1 MKKSLSFLLSLVL
14 LIVSLVLPAAGRA
27 ETMAEGMTPADT
39 LALAL
44 QCAMTDGYE
53 MDKSSVK
60 QNGDAISA
68 KAGIFTFTVE
78 IRNGF
83 AYSVSVACNYLDAD
97 YATAIGKIFGRMLKL
112 LGGFTEIDSIL
123 TSIDFN
129 VFNTLSPNTQTLIQ
143 GDYKVIVKV
152 DPSSDNAYSL
162 TLRLVNPVPEKSGA
176 STVLSAGEILS
187 AMNPDLSAFI
197 VYTEETDPNQTLGK
211 EGSYQSKVNF
221 ALRSVDPSADSN
233 AGIEMEQGGSIE
245 VFALPSE
252 AVSRSQKVMSNKL
265 TYFSSYEYNFVCGNA
280 LLRLSPDVSPEE
292 AGLLVTAFMRAV
304 LSPAAAP
311 ASQISAGDFVR
322 FGSYEQD
329 GDLSNGKEPIRWLV
343 LAVDGGAAMLVSE
356 NALDVWNIDWKSPTW
371 DNSTLRAWLNKDFLN
386 EAFSADEQASMAA
399 RIVPADKNPNYPS
412 DPGADTEDFV
422 FCLSYPEADSLMTYE
437 QRKTEPT
444 VYARTQKNV
453 YTDGGYCYWWLRSP
467 GKPGCG
473 AAIVGVDGSY
483 DYDVSYD
490 GFCYGIRP
498 SIWVNTAVLTP
509 D

>member
-176 STVLSAGEILS
+176 STVLSAGEMKLYEDETNASFGLLS
-187 AMNPDLSAFI
+187 YSA
-197 VYTEETDPNQTLGK
+197 
-211 EGSYQSKVNF
+211 S
-221 ALRSVDPSADSN
+221 SA
-233 AGIEMEQGGSIE
+233 A
-245 VFALPSE
+245 
-252 AVSRSQKVMSNKL
+252 L
-265 TYFSSYEYNFVCGNA
+265 TYSLA
-280 LLRLSPDVSPEE
+280 LSE
-292 AGLLVTAFMRAV
+292 
-304 LSPAAAP
+304 
-311 ASQISAGDFVR
+311 
-322 FGSYEQD
+322 D
-329 GDLSNGKEPIRWLV
+329 G
-343 LAVDGGAAMLVSE
+343 
-356 NALDVWNIDWKSPTW
+356 
-371 DNSTLRAWLNKDFLN
+371 
-386 EAFSADEQASMAA
+386 
-399 RIVPADKNPNYPS
+399 
-412 DPGADTEDFV
+412 
-422 FCLSYPEADSLMTYE
+422 
-437 QRKTEPT
+437 PT
-444 VYARTQKNV
+444 VVWYMTFADGEMQEAR
-453 YTDGGYCYWWLRSP
+453 LLMR
-467 GKPGCG
+467 
-473 AAIVGVDGSY
+473 
-483 DYDVSYD
+483 
-490 GFCYGIRP
+490 
-498 SIWVNTAVLTP
+498 
-509 D
+509 